1 MLFRSDGTCWLCA
14 RYFSAEGLK
23 SLITFRAGISYGGK
37 RETRDFIFFDAVKND
52 LGEFIDSIDYGR
64 LEDAA

>member
-1 MLFRSDGTCWLCA
+1 M
-14 RYFSAEGLK
+14 K